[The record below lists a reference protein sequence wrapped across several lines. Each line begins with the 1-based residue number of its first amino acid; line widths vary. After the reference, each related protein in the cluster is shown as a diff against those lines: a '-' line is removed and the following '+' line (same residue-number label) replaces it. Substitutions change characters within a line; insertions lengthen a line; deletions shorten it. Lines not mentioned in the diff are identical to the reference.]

1 MQDIMEQ
8 VLALVRKLL
17 RELQSPSLKNIK
29 SQLRNKF
36 RLKSLLQRL
45 GKLLVNA
52 KNQKKFQNNWEQN
65 ISETIGRGK
74 KSKRRTK
81 NFISRKKDRKSV
93 ALAKK
98 FMKI

>member
-17 RELQSPSLKNIK
+17 GELQSPSLKNIK

-45 GKLLVNA
+45 GKLLVNE
-52 KNQKKFQNNWEQN
+52 KTQNNFKR
-65 ISETIGRGK
+65 IGNKIFRKQLAGEKK

-81 NFISRKKDRKSV
+81 KFISRKKR
-93 ALAKK
+93 
-98 FMKI
+98 